1 MKIGIVTIYESITN
15 LGSFLQGYAMKIV
28 LEEMGHEVFFFQKET
43 TLHSIKKCVFKIN
56 PKREFLL
63 RCKKASYFYK
73 DVKKLRL
80 IQPNDIEKY
89 GIDILLYG
97 SDEIWNLD
105 NSYFNDEL
113 FWGSKQQTV
122 KKIAYAISIGAMSED
137 TIAKNQEI
145 CSSIKDFQEILVRD
159 KRTYEFVHKQIGKES
174 QFVCDPTILAPL
186 NKYIVNCSTPK
197 EPYLLVYTYGVDKP
211 LENRIVH
218 FARENNLK
226 IVSPCFWHLWADCV
240 VECSAL
246 EFSGLV
252 ANANYVF
259 TSTFHGTIF
268 ALLNHKQCCIFPY
281 REKVTDVVARLGE
294 TQRLINADCSS
305 KDFEKIMNIPFDTR
319 QFEERIIRIREKSMA
334 LLKEALQ

>member
-1 MKIGIVTIYESITN
+1 M
-15 LGSFLQGYAMKIV
+15 A
-28 LEEMGHEVFFFQKET
+28 FFQPV
-43 TLHSIKKCVFKIN
+43 VF
-56 PKREFLL
+56 
-63 RCKKASYFYK
+63 
-73 DVKKLRL
+73 RL
-80 IQPNDIEKY
+80 DNEKY

>member
-1 MKIGIVTIYESITN
+1 MHYQYS
-15 LGSFLQGYAMKIV
+15 Q
-28 LEEMGHEVFFFQKET
+28 
-43 TLHSIKKCVFKIN
+43 
-56 PKREFLL
+56 
-63 RCKKASYFYK
+63 
-73 DVKKLRL
+73 
-80 IQPNDIEKY
+80 
-89 GIDILLYG
+89 
-97 SDEIWNLD
+97 
-105 NSYFNDEL
+105 
-113 FWGSKQQTV
+113 
-122 KKIAYAISIGAMSED
+122 
-137 TIAKNQEI
+137 
-145 CSSIKDFQEILVRD
+145 
-159 KRTYEFVHKQIGKES
+159 ES